1 MKQKKNLRQIFSVFL
16 TCMMILGVALANDH
30 IFVEGEGKPQ
40 AEQQVQEGEPQQE
53 KEQQK
58 PEEQGQEQEP
68 GQGEIQEGKPQQEPE
83 QGQGDSGK
91 PGELPG
97 KPEEVKL
104 RGGQE
109 LQFNITDFTVTN
121 ADGSVESDGYFA
133 NQIFRLKYKWEV
145 SNNGTVLKEGDY
157 FELNLPEEFYF
168 NLGENYLNFD
178 VKVKGSED
186 TLANAKITPKEPGG
200 GKIRVTFTSKVNGYS
215 QDGEL
220 ELKAKWNETD
230 YGVTDEKPY
239 KIQSYGKSCT
249 IILKPYKNK
258 YRSIYKTAGQ
268 TLTKDGLVRWRMIVN
283 GEQKN
288 LTNVV
293 ITDTLEVAD
302 SGDPEGIKYDADKF
316 VLYELVWD
324 KSKKDFVEKNKLNL
338 LNHDGRKIVLS
349 NDDRT
354 FTYNMGN
361 LSGKAYILHYRST
374 YKQGLTLKNKVTLT
388 ANEFTPEN
396 PQVSYGRFEGNG
408 NNGQGGSTREIKI
421 IKVDKDDENIKL
433 KGAKFTIKKAGKN
446 NPVIETKTTDV
457 NGEAIFDKLEPGDY
471 IIEEIEAP
479 DKYVKNNTEYTVTVA
494 DDKVTEQKITN
505 EPVKTEIKVRKEW
518 IGKEGAPVIAQ
529 LKKEGSDTVLQAKEL
544 NKDGKWQHTW
554 KVRKYDAITGDPIIY
569 KVEEKNVPKGYSVEY
584 TIDNDGTYI
593 ITNKQKTID
602 IKGEKTWVDN
612 NNAENTRPKSITV
625 ILYANGHQIQ
635 NPDVRPDANDKW
647 LYSFEGLQEYD
658 DHGDKITYTI
668 KEEPVP
674 GYTSEVNGY
683 NITNKKTPNP
693 GGGGSGGGQSG
704 GGSGGTGGDD
714 SNKPKPNDPKPND
727 PKPND
732 PKPSD
737 DSTGMGGATPPDS
750 SVMPDGSVVPNDSTT
765 ATNTVAPKN
774 HKTPKN
780 PVLTDKQ
787 GVKKTAQASRRL
799 PKTGEGANP
808 TLYAWML
815 GALGSM
821 LVLVGYRKR
830 KTVK

>member
-16 TCMMILGVALANDH
+16 TCMMIIGVALANDH

-40 AEQQVQEGEPQQE
+40 AEQQVQEGEPQQ
-53 KEQQK
+53 
-58 PEEQGQEQEP
+58 GQEQEQEQGDP
-68 GQGEIQEGKPQQEPE
+68 EKPGEQEQGQGEIQEGKPQQEPEQGQEPGQQE

-97 KPEEVKL
+97 KPEEVKQ

-109 LQFNITDFTVTN
+109 LTDVTITNFTVTN
-121 ADGSVESDGYFA
+121 ADGSVEPDGYFA
-133 NQIFRLKYKWEV
+133 NQIFRLNFKWEV
-145 SNNGTVLKEGDY
+145 SNSGNALKEGDY
-157 FELNLPEEFYF
+157 FELDLPEEFYF

-349 NDDRT
+349 NDNRT

-408 NNGQGGSTREIKI
+408 NNGQGGSTRKIKI

-433 KGAKFTIKKAGKN
+433 KDAEFTIKKAGNNN
-446 NPVIETKTTDV
+446 NPVIETKTTGQY
-457 NGEAIFDKLEPGDY
+457 GEAIFDKLEPGDY
-471 IIEEIEAP
+471 IIEETKAP
-479 DKYVKNNTEYTVTVA
+479 KKYVKNTTKYTVTVKA
-494 DDKVTEQKITN
+494 DGT
-505 EPVKTEIKVRKEW
+505 VKYN
-518 IGKEGAPVIAQ
+518 GA
-529 LKKEGSDTVLQAKEL
+529 VLQD
-544 NKDGKWQHTW
+544 N
-554 KVRKYDAITGDPIIY
+554 AITIPNKLGTRDIT
-569 KVEEKNVPKGYSVEY
+569 VEKK
-584 TIDNDGTYI
+584 
-593 ITNKQKTID
+593 
-602 IKGEKTWVDN
+602 WVDN
-612 NNAENTRPKSITV
+612 NNAGNTRPELITV
-625 ILYANGHQIQ
+625 ILYANGQLLQ
-635 NPDVRPDANDKW
+635 NPDVRPDANGKW
-647 LYSFEGLQEYD
+647 TLTLGDLEKYD
-658 DHGDKITYTI
+658 VNGEEINYTVKEVDAHGIPIEANGKITIGGNEYIVTYSGSM
-668 KEEPVP
+668 KDGLV
-674 GYTSEVNGY
+674 
-683 NITNKKTPNP
+683 ITNTKKSNPPNP
-693 GGGGSGGGQSG
+693 GGGGSG

-714 SNKPKPNDPKPND
+714 SNKPKPND

-774 HKTPKN
+774 QKMPKN

>member
-16 TCMMILGVALANDH
+16 TCMMILGVALVNDH

-433 KGAKFTIKKAGKN
+433 KDAEFTIKKAGNNN
-446 NPVIETKTTDV
+446 NPVIETKTTGQY
-457 NGEAIFDKLEPGDY
+457 GEAIFDKLEPGDY
-471 IIEEIEAP
+471 IIEETKAP
-479 DKYVKNNTEYTVTVA
+479 KKYVKNTTKYTVTVKA
-494 DDKVTEQKITN
+494 DGTVEYN
-505 EPVKTEIKVRKEW
+505 
-518 IGKEGAPVIAQ
+518 GAVSQ
-529 LKKEGSDTVLQAKEL
+529 D
-544 NKDGKWQHTW
+544 N
-554 KVRKYDAITGDPIIY
+554 AITIPNKLGTRDIT
-569 KVEEKNVPKGYSVEY
+569 VEKK
-584 TIDNDGTYI
+584 
-593 ITNKQKTID
+593 
-602 IKGEKTWVDN
+602 WVDN
-612 NNAENTRPKSITV
+612 NNAGNTRPELITV
-625 ILYANGHQIQ
+625 ILYANGHPRQ
-635 NPDVRPDANDKW
+635 NTDVRPDANGKW
-647 LYSFEGLQEYD
+647 TLTLGDLEKYDTNGQEINYTVKEVD
-658 DHGDKITYTI
+658 AHGIPIEANGKITIGGNEYT
-668 KEEPVP
+668 VT
-674 GYTSEVNGY
+674 YTGSMENGFV
-683 NITNKKTPNP
+683 ITNTKKSNPQNP

-750 SVMPDGSVVPNDSTT
+750 TVMPDGSVVPNDSTT